1 MDSYLGYFSLGTHQV
16 LSLVSTFTV
25 WFGLSL
31 IGSVVA
37 GRRAIRVAAPFFGWA
52 IITLIFTLGGVLTAL
67 SFTTI
72 SIFIGI
78 LVLGSF
84 VYLLWAQQTIL
95 DHGFIKL
102 VVITIPL
109 WILISGMVASQ
120 WDEFSHWL
128 PSTRF
133 LLDHDRFPDSVHSI
147 TGASFPAYP
156 YGWPILMYLASRLAG
171 EFVENSGALL
181 NLLALLTFGLVL
193 LEVVRIGL
201 GKPDKEKLKNWM
213 MVALAGLLVTLFNP
227 TFVQKLVLTAYSETS
242 TSVTI
247 ALAGVLAWMMVNAL
261 ANKDPQTAMHLAWQ
275 SALTL
280 AVHINLR
287 QANLVLFVI
296 LIISILII
304 GLRDSR
310 IDSAALIKR
319 VIIVTIPP
327 LLVYFTWRFHVTG
340 HLSGAEFTIR
350 PFENWHTEIIPEILI
365 AMLTVAS
372 KKGVY
377 FLAVAVILIF
387 GIRGL
392 WRMETPLNRL
402 AVLASVMFVGYNAF
416 LFFTY
421 VAAFGKS
428 DALRVASYWRYNIHV
443 GLYVSIFY
451 TYGLALVYNKIQF
464 LKAWHKQFGIAAI
477 LILLVAPLIFAKK
490 LRFDH
495 EGRKPHFQMVARDM
509 KTELPRGAR
518 YFIVDPKGNGEVG
531 VITKFRIGNSAAY
544 MGVMSAFHPSN
555 AKALNNRLKNNK
567 SEFVLIHSSFED
579 MDTIFSLP
587 ILPDHSYLLK
597 KSASGWVQVRT
608 WVEVDKFPRQ

>member
-78 LVLGSF
+78 LGLGSF

-201 GKPDKEKLKNWM
+201 GKPDKEKLKK
-213 MVALAGLLVTLFNP
+213 LDDGGLGRSSRNIVQSYFCPKACADCLFGN
-227 TFVQKLVLTAYSETS
+227 F
-242 TSVTI
+242 
-247 ALAGVLAWMMVNAL
+247 
-261 ANKDPQTAMHLAWQ
+261 
-275 SALTL
+275 
-280 AVHINLR
+280 NLR
-287 QANLVLFVI
+287 NDCTGRCTSLDD
-296 LIISILII
+296 
-304 GLRDSR
+304 G
-310 IDSAALIKR
+310 KR
-319 VIIVTIPP
+319 
-327 LLVYFTWRFHVTG
+327 
-340 HLSGAEFTIR
+340 SG
-350 PFENWHTEIIPEILI
+350 
-365 AMLTVAS
+365 
-372 KKGVY
+372 K
-377 FLAVAVILIF
+377 
-387 GIRGL
+387 
-392 WRMETPLNRL
+392 
-402 AVLASVMFVGYNAF
+402 
-416 LFFTY
+416 
-421 VAAFGKS
+421 
-428 DALRVASYWRYNIHV
+428 
-443 GLYVSIFY
+443 
-451 TYGLALVYNKIQF
+451 
-464 LKAWHKQFGIAAI
+464 
-477 LILLVAPLIFAKK
+477 
-490 LRFDH
+490 
-495 EGRKPHFQMVARDM
+495 
-509 KTELPRGAR
+509 
-518 YFIVDPKGNGEVG
+518 
-531 VITKFRIGNSAAY
+531 
-544 MGVMSAFHPSN
+544 
-555 AKALNNRLKNNK
+555 
-567 SEFVLIHSSFED
+567 
-579 MDTIFSLP
+579 
-587 ILPDHSYLLK
+587 
-597 KSASGWVQVRT
+597 
-608 WVEVDKFPRQ
+608 